1 MPVKL
6 PHFRPPLPIDGYLGQ
21 VESILAE
28 RSNLI
33 VEAEPGSGKTTR
45 VPLALLDLA
54 KAAQKKI
61 ILLGPRRVTVR
72 AAANRLAEQLGE
84 KIGETVGYRILGE
97 SKTSRKNLIE
107 VMTEGL
113 FVRKLVNDPEL
124 TDCYAVIFD
133 EVHERSLDG
142 DLGLT
147 LCHDIQQA
155 LRPDL
160 RMIAMSATLR
170 GLALE
175 PLLPDAKKLTV
186 PGKTHP
192 LELRWTQSDN
202 PFLDFSTLPNHIH
215 LVINQTEGDILVF
228 LPGEAEIR
236 RVERD
241 LQQNQAKGILV
252 APLYGSQSSKDQQ
265 IALAPSRDGRRK
277 IILTTNIAESSLTV
291 PGVRTVID
299 TGLERRPSFDLA
311 LNATALTTAPIS
323 QASADQRAGRAAR
336 LGPGLCYRLWS
347 ERSHRSRERQRPP
360 EIENSDLSSLA
371 LSLAGL
377 GVGNAEQLNWLT
389 PPPKTAFDLAWKELE
404 SLRIVQEGRITT
416 FGQQALRFGTNP
428 RLASLLIRGKE
439 QGAISEAAV
448 VATLLD
454 DPTLLAD
461 RREIE
466 LKHQSD
472 ALLGQTTGNAIN
484 RGKVANSKRTLL
496 NYINILDGILSTVDL
511 QIMARLLAQ
520 AFPSLVAQARPNQ
533 PGSFLLAN
541 GTGAEIDAEHPLST
555 AQYLTVGSLVK
566 TKTGKVRISLATELP
581 HSAITELFGEE
592 IYTEENLGFNQ
603 ETSEF
608 VAQSLTKFGSLT
620 LKKQRISKLTQDQIF
635 SIIKRFS
642 VNSNL
647 DFLPWSK
654 SAEELL
660 NRLEF
665 LHSKAP
671 ELWPSF
677 TRESLTANLSDW
689 LPPYLVGVQKFRDL
703 TKLNLE
709 QIFLDQLSWEQKEQ
723 LEKSAPQAIKIPTG
737 ENRRIDYSG
746 EQPTLSCR
754 IQELFGMVASP
765 RIGPQQKPILIQLL
779 SPAQRPVQTTQD
791 LRSFWETTYKQVKAE
806 LKGRYPKHFWPDD
819 PLTAEATSRA
829 KPRKR

>member
-1 MPVKL
+1 MKL
-6 PHFRPPLPIDGYLGQ
+6 PNFTSPLPIDSYLEE

-28 RSNLI
+28 RCNLI
-33 VEAEPGSGKTTR
+33 IEAEPGSGKTTR
-45 VPLALLDLA
+45 VPLALIDLA
-54 KAAQKKI
+54 EAAQKKI

-72 AAANRLAEQLGE
+72 SAANRLAEQLGE
-84 KIGETVGYRILGE
+84 KIGERVGYRIRSE
-97 SKTSRKNLIE
+97 SKTSRQNLIE

-124 TDCYAVIFD
+124 SDCYAVIFD

-160 RMIAMSATLR
+160 RMIAMSATLK

-175 PLLPDAKKLTV
+175 PLLPNAKKLTV

-192 LELRWTQSDN
+192 LELRWAQSDN
-202 PFLDFSTLPNHIH
+202 PFFDFSTLPNQILSVIH
-215 LVINQTEGDILVF
+215 QTEGDILVF

-236 RVERD
+236 RTERD
-241 LQQNQAKGILV
+241 LQQNQTTGILV

-265 IALAPSRDGRRK
+265 TALAPSRDGRRK
-277 IILTTNIAESSLTV
+277 ILLTTNIAESSLTV

-311 LNATALTTAPIS
+311 LNATTLATAPIS

-336 LGPGLCYRLWS
+336 LGPGICYRLWS

-360 EIENSDLSSLA
+360 EIENSNLSSLA
-371 LSLAGL
+371 LNLAGL
-377 GVGNAEQLNWLT
+377 GVNKADQLTWLT
-389 PPPKTAFDLAWKELE
+389 PPPKTAFDLALKELE
-404 SLRIVQEGRITT
+404 SLHIVQDGRITT
-416 FGQQALRFGTNP
+416 LGQQALRFGTSP

-439 QGAISEAAV
+439 QNAISEAGI

-454 DPTLLAD
+454 DPSLLAD

-472 ALLGQTTGNAIN
+472 ALLGHTIDNAVN
-484 RGKVANSKRTLL
+484 RGKVASSKRTLA
-496 NYINILDGILSTVDL
+496 NYIKILEGNLVSADL
-511 QIMARLLAQ
+511 RVMANLLAQ
-520 AFPSLVAQARPNQ
+520 TFPNLIAQARPNQ
-533 PGSFLLAN
+533 PGSFFLAN
-541 GTGAEIDAEHPLST
+541 GTGAETDAEHPLST
-555 AQYLTVGSLVK
+555 AQYLAVGSLIK
-566 TKTGKVRISLATELP
+566 TKAGKVRISLAAELP
-581 HSAITELFGEE
+581 YSAIVELFGEE
-592 IYTEENLGFNQ
+592 FYTEENLGFNL
-603 ETSEF
+603 ENSEF

-620 LKKQRISKLTQDQIF
+620 LKRQRLTKLTTDQVF
-635 SIIKRFS
+635 SILKGLS
-642 VNSNL
+642 AKSSL

-654 SAEELL
+654 STEELVD
-660 NRLEF
+660 RLQF
-665 LHSKAP
+665 LHSEAP

-677 TRESLTANLSDW
+677 SREFLTANLSDW
-689 LPPYLVGVQKFRDL
+689 LPPYLVSVQKFRDL

-709 QIFLDQLSWEQKEQ
+709 QIFLDQLPWEQREQ
-723 LEKSAPQAIKIPTG
+723 LEKSAPPAIKIPTG

-746 EQPTLSCR
+746 AQPTLSCR
-754 IQELFGMVASP
+754 IQELFGMIESP
-765 RIGPQQKPILIQLL
+765 RIGPYQKPILIQLL

-791 LRSFWETTYKQVKAE
+791 LKSFWETTYKQVKAE